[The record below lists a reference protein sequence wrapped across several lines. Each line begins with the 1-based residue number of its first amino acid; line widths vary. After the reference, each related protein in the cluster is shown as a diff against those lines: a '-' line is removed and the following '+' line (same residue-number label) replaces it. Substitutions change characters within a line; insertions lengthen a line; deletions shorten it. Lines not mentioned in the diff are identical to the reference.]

1 MNLYINPQNP
11 ISSLYEYIFIHT
23 YIHTYTHTHTHTH
36 IYIYNKYM
44 TLYILE
50 SSLILISLFT
60 NTLLNQSVK

>member
-11 ISSLYEYIFIHT
+11 ISSLYEYIFI
-23 YIHTYTHTHTHTH
+23 HTHTHTH

-60 NTLLNQSVK
+60 NTLLNQSLK

>member
-11 ISSLYEYIFIHT
+11 ISSLCEYIFIHT
-23 YIHTYTHTHTHTH
+23 YIHTHTHTH

-44 TLYILE
+44 TLYIFE